1 MSKKKA
7 YEALKALKADA
18 TLGSLYE
25 HPFQDFSEDDPKFAV
40 IQRLVI
46 LFYSRTAHMTSID
59 EARHHLYFSKNQ
71 SLDTIPP
78 TKDALML
85 HVKRVIYQ
93 CGKWKQSLQADL
105 QLPSPSAFGWQQSNN
120 DNTMWEPKWINLQE
134 ASKEARQFYK
144 CACKS
149 ECTRCKCKT
158 ASLKCTMFCTC
169 KCQDRVSYA

>member
-105 QLPSPSAFGWQQSNN
+105 QLPSPSAFGWQQSIMTTPCGSPNGSTCKRHQKRHAN
-120 DNTMWEPKWINLQE
+120 FISVR
-134 ASKEARQFYK
+134 ASQNVRDVNARQH
-144 CACKS
+144 
-149 ECTRCKCKT
+149 
-158 ASLKCTMFCTC
+158 L
-169 KCQDRVSYA
+169 

>member
-1 MSKKKA
+1 M
-7 YEALKALKADA
+7 
-18 TLGSLYE
+18 
-25 HPFQDFSEDDPKFAV
+25 
-40 IQRLVI
+40 RLWVVC
-46 LFYSRTAHMTSID
+46 TSIHFRIFLRMTPNLQLFNVWWFFFIR
-59 EARHHLYFSKNQ
+59 EQRIWHPLMKQ
-71 SLDTIPP
+71 DTICIFPKIKVWIQFLPP
-78 TKDALML
+78 KM

-93 CGKWKQSLQADL
+93 CGKWKQSLQANL
-105 QLPSPSAFGWQQSNN
+105 QLPSPSNFGWQQSNN

-169 KCQDRVSYA
+169 KCQDRVSYAWKLDTSRQQQL